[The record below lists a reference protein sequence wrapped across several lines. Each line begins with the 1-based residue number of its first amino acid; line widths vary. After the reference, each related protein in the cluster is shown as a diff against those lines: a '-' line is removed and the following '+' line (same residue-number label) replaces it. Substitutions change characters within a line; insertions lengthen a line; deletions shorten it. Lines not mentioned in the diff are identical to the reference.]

1 MLLDDPSRQVLQAFE
16 GLWKTSMRCRNLSA
30 WRTIGDQR
38 CPAEERKLC
47 VTPKPRTWKDL
58 PSDITAAHRALVT
71 ALREIRECSTRT
83 QADIARGAHQE
94 PTTLSNHLNGGR
106 IPEEALLRG
115 FYAVV
120 EKDASGSGPLPHT
133 LEFLLDLRKH
143 ARKKHCACCSV
154 GYPATTA
161 PAQAEPQQPA
171 SRSVKEPDLVRARHL
186 RRQVRRRGFPI
197 PQERAGVPV
206 PRVEGDRHPA
216 DAAELSWSETG
227 VVARYLADGQKRDAG
242 FLLWQAGRSYS
253 AAEIVVAVGSC
264 RTAGLHDA
272 AEAILINAAE
282 RTDRQAVLNIAAALN
297 EAGRHDDVTFMLAA
311 AFQAAG

>member
-1 MLLDDPSRQVLQAFE
+1 M
-16 GLWKTSMRCRNLSA
+16 
-30 WRTIGDQR
+30 
-38 CPAEERKLC
+38 
-47 VTPKPRTWKDL
+47 TPKPRTWKEL
-58 PSDITAAHRALVT
+58 PSGITAAHRALVT

-83 QADIARGAHQE
+83 QADIARDAHQE

-106 IPEEALLRG
+106 IPEEALLCG

-133 LEFLLDLRKH
+133 LEFLLDLRIH
-143 ARKKHCACCSV
+143 AKKKHCACCSV

-161 PAQAEPQQPA
+161 TTQAEPQRPA
-171 SRSVKEPDLVRARHL
+171 SRSVKDPDLVRARHL
-186 RRQVRRRGFPI
+186 RRQVRRHGFPI
-197 PQERAGVPV
+197 SQERAGVPV

-242 FLLWQAGRSYS
+242 FLLWQAGTSYS
-253 AAEIVVAVGSC
+253 AADILVAVRSC

-272 AEAILINAAE
+272 AEAILINVAE
-282 RTDRQAVLNIAAALN
+282 RTDRQAVLNVAAALN
-297 EAGRHDDVTFMLAA
+297 GAGRHDDVTFMLTAA
-311 AFQAAG
+311 TRAAG